1 MQPTK
6 ALDWKNLGFQFLPT
20 HGHIQA
26 DFADGKWGVLQVKTD
41 PFMPMHVAA
50 NCLHYGQACFEGL
63 KAFTTKAGTIVL
75 FRPDRNAARLQESAD
90 RLIME
95 APSEALFIEACRQA
109 VKLNLDFV
117 PPYGTG
123 ASMYLRP
130 LLIGTEPTVGIKPS
144 STYSFIVLVTP
155 VGPYYKD
162 GFHPV
167 EALVMEEYD
176 RAAPK
181 GTGRAKMAGNYAASL
196 KPGYEA
202 KKKGFPIVLY
212 SDPKENKYVD
222 EFGTSNFIGITHA
235 NEFKTPDST
244 SILQSIT
251 NESLQIL
258 AKDMGFKVIKE
269 PILIS
274 SLDQFKEVGACGTAA
289 VITPIYAVQS
299 GDRKFTFGNPDE
311 AGKTLTK
318 LYQALQAIQYG
329 DVPDTHGWLTP
340 LG

>member
-1 MQPTK
+1 MKSTET
-6 ALDWKNLGFQFLPT
+6 LDWKNLGFKYLPT
-20 HGHIQA
+20 NGQIQV
-26 DFADGKWGVLQVKTD
+26 DFAEGKWGPLKEVREAFVS
-41 PFMPMHVAA
+41 MHVAA

-63 KAFTTKAGTIVL
+63 KAFTTKAGKIVL
-75 FRPDRNAARLQESAD
+75 FRPDRNAERMQQSAD
-90 RLIME
+90 RLLME
-95 APSEALFIEACRQA
+95 APSKALFIEACRKA
-109 VKLNLDFV
+109 VELNREFV

-123 ASMYLRP
+123 ASLYLRP
-130 LLIGTEPTVGIKPS
+130 LLIGTEPTVGIKAS
-144 STYSFIVLVTP
+144 ETYSFIVLVTP

-162 GFHPV
+162 GFFPV
-167 EALVMEEYD
+167 EALVMDEYD

-222 EFGTSNFIGITHA
+222 EFGTSNFIGITHQG
-235 NEFKTPDST
+235 EFKTPDSE

-251 NESLQIL
+251 NESLQTL
-258 AKDMGFKVIKE
+258 AMDMGLKVKKV

-299 GDRKFTFGNPDE
+299 GDHKFTFGNPNQ
-311 AGKTLTK
+311 AGETLK
-318 LYQALQAIQYG
+318 RLFEALQAIQYG
-329 DVPDTHGWLTP
+329 DAEDTHGWLLTV
-340 LG
+340 